1 MNYTI
6 KRYTSADEALW
17 NAAVDNGGVRQASF
31 LFNRQYMDYHADRF
45 CDISLM
51 VMDDHE
57 RVLALLPAN
66 VSRADEHCVE
76 SHGGLTYGGLLLSPH
91 MTATLTGEVMQSIM
105 AWYKAQGF
113 TTLKYKPV
121 PHHYA
126 DYPCEED
133 LYWLFRHDAQL
144 TVRLIASVVDLAQP
158 YALST
163 LRRRKVNKANRL
175 GTLQEGEGIGFL
187 PAYWQVLEEILHARY
202 DARPVHTLQEMQ
214 LLMQRFPQN
223 IRLFVATE
231 RTTNTIQAG
240 CVLYITRHV
249 VHVQYIA
256 ASDAGCALGALDW
269 LFAQLLSQAAV
280 LFPHVRYFDF
290 GTCNEQDGR
299 YLNEGLIFQ
308 KEGFGA
314 RAICYDTYGMEL

>member
-45 CDISLM
+45 RDISLM
-51 VMDDHE
+51 VLDDHE

-133 LYWLFRHDAQL
+133 LDRK
-144 TVRLIASVVDLAQP
+144 SVV
-158 YALST
+158 
-163 LRRRKVNKANRL
+163 
-175 GTLQEGEGIGFL
+175 
-187 PAYWQVLEEILHARY
+187 
-202 DARPVHTLQEMQ
+202 
-214 LLMQRFPQN
+214 
-223 IRLFVATE
+223 
-231 RTTNTIQAG
+231 
-240 CVLYITRHV
+240 
-249 VHVQYIA
+249 
-256 ASDAGCALGALDW
+256 
-269 LFAQLLSQAAV
+269 
-280 LFPHVRYFDF
+280 
-290 GTCNEQDGR
+290 
-299 YLNEGLIFQ
+299 
-308 KEGFGA
+308 
-314 RAICYDTYGMEL
+314 